1 MAKVEVFSAGCPACQ
16 DATEMVKR
24 VAGPTSSSVV
34 VLDMHQADVAA
45 RAKQLGITRLPSV
58 VIGGSLASC
67 CADAGLTRQRSRRR
81 WAGNSHGV

>member
-58 VIGGSLASC
+58 VIDGSLASC
-67 CADAGLTRQRSRRR
+67 CTDRGPNEIVLRAAMG
-81 WAGNSHGV
+81 G